1 MPRGWWRWIQA
12 AGGALVVIFVVRY
25 LAANWDEVRRA
36 PLELSFRPG
45 WVAASLLLVLLTY
58 ALLIE
63 SWRRM
68 LAGWGP
74 LLGWWDAA
82 RVWVISSL
90 GKYIPGKIWAIAGMA
105 LLAQRRGVPPWA
117 ATASAILLQIVS
129 IATGALLVG
138 LTGMAALEA
147 RHPGSTAA
155 LWILLAASVAGL
167 ALVLTP
173 GVSARVLRRLRP
185 DPAERLTPSPGALGF
200 GILANAAAWIGYGV
214 ALWLL
219 ARGVLPAAGLGVVE
233 AIGGFA
239 ASYLAGYLFL
249 LAPNGLGVRESVL
262 VIMLEPRIG
271 LANALALAAVSR
283 LGMTAADV
291 LAALP
296 FVRAFRE
303 AARHAV

>member
-1 MPRGWWRWIQA
+1 MTASRSAGWWRHVGLNGI
-12 AGGALVVIFVVRY
+12 GI
-25 LAANWDEVRRA
+25 
-36 PLELSFRPG
+36 
-45 WVAASLLLVLLTY
+45 VL
-58 ALLIE
+58 
-63 SWRRM
+63 M
-68 LAGWGP
+68 
-74 LLGWWDAA
+74 
-82 RVWVISSL
+82 
-90 GKYIPGKIWAIAGMA
+90 
-105 LLAQRRGVPPWA
+105 LLARNEAFGDVRLIA
-117 ATASAILLQIVS
+117 CTNCAIVCANLGRIQDAFAWYDQGI
-129 IATGALLVG
+129 
-138 LTGMAALEA
+138 ALEA

-173 GVSARVLRRLRP
+173 GVAARVLRRLRP

-200 GILANAAAWIGYGV
+200 GIVANGAAWIGYGI

-239 ASYLAGYLFL
+239 ASYIAGYLFL
-249 LAPNGLGVRESVL
+249 LAPNGLGVRESVF

>member
-1 MPRGWWRWIQA
+1 MPRGWWRWVQA
-12 AGGALVVIFVVRY
+12 IGGALVVLFVVRY
-25 LAANWDEVRRA
+25 LVANWDQVQRSS
-36 PLELSFRPG
+36 LQLTFRPG
-45 WVAASLLLVLLTY
+45 WVAASLLLVLATY

-74 LLGWWDAA
+74 RLGWWDAA
-82 RVWVISSL
+82 RVWVISSM

-105 LLAQRRGVPPWA
+105 MLAQRRGVPPWA

-129 IATGALLVG
+129 IATGALIVG

-155 LWILLAASVAGL
+155 LWVLLAASVAGL
-167 ALVLTP
+167 LLVVTP
-173 GVSARVLRRLRP
+173 GVSARVLRRFGP
-185 DPAERLTPSPGALGF
+185 GVTERLTPSPGALGF
-200 GILANAAAWIGYGV
+200 GIVANAAAWIGYGM

-219 ARGVLPAAGLGVVE
+219 ARGVLPGAGLGVAE

-239 ASYLAGYLFL
+239 ASYIAGYLFL
-249 LAPNGLGVRESVL
+249 LAPNGLGVRESIF

-296 FVRAFRE
+296 FVRAFKE